1 MRQVDNTD
9 PQAHSRACSLL
20 SEPDPR
26 RALEIAAGLRLHL
39 VGMYY
44 CDFGPEWS
52 SGGKRQSDFLHHIEI
67 PLCGQRQVLHGDRCL
82 DLKPGKA
89 YFLPGNTPV
98 ERRCQ
103 ERGRVLYLT
112 FRCEWLPGVDP
123 LLDWPE
129 RTPTAIGRCS
139 TKAWASWIKPGW
151 RIDAN
156 RLVQLNAHLA
166 SWLAILVP
174 SLSTLIDQHLTTHA
188 RFEPVFKLV
197 EEKLGADLR
206 ITELAKAHGTTLHA
220 FSMAFSSNTN
230 TTPKEYLNRRLNQEA
245 IQLVIGTDLKIKE
258 IAERL
263 RFTDEFY
270 FSRFFQKLNGT
281 SPSRYRARFHTTT
294 GLAPH

>member
-1 MRQVDNTD
+1 MKQVDTTD
-9 PQAHSRACSLL
+9 ARAHSRSHALL
-20 SEPDPR
+20 SEAGAR
-26 RALEIAAGLRLHL
+26 RALEIATGFRTHL
-39 VGMYY
+39 IGMYY
-44 CDFGPEWS
+44 CDFGLEWS
-52 SGGKRQSDFLHHIEI
+52 SGGKRQCDFLHHIEI
-67 PLCGQRQVLHGDRCL
+67 PFAGQRQVLHGDRCL

-123 LLDWPE
+123 LLDWPD
-129 RTPTAIGRCS
+129 RTPTAIGPCS
-139 TKAWASWIKPGW
+139 MKEWESWRKSDW
-151 RIDAN
+151 YTDAN
-156 RLVQLNAHLA
+156 RLLQLHAQLENWLAAVLPSLNA
-166 SWLAILVP
+166 
-174 SLSTLIDQHLTTHA
+174 LIDRHLKTHA

-270 FSRFFQKLNGT
+270 FSRFFLKLNGAA
-281 SPSRYRARFHTTT
+281 PSQYRTRFRYSEPLETN
-294 GLAPH
+294 